1 MENYF
6 VQSSLDL
13 KIPNLQNNLKAT
25 RSWENSKDISEIY
38 YLISRNKKQ
47 IKEQAK
53 EFLIKQGQ
61 NLVIQVDNLVDIL
74 SRMFPSLKLDTHK
87 WKLIVNMADKEKNS
101 MIDFEFLF
109 NLVVNSTKLT
119 TSHPRI

>member
-1 MENYF
+1 M
-6 VQSSLDL
+6 
-13 KIPNLQNNLKAT
+13 
-25 RSWENSKDISEIY
+25 RSWENSKEISEIY

-53 EFLIKQGQ
+53 FCTIKQGP
-61 NLVIQVDNLVDIL
+61 NTYIHVDNLIDIL
-74 SRMFPSLKLDTHK
+74 SKMFSNLKLEPNR
-87 WKLIVNMADKEKNS
+87 WKLIVNIADKEKNS
-101 MIDFEFLF
+101 LIDLDLLF